1 MKQQKICVA
10 ILLSIVF
17 FTMLQAESD
26 IDWQV
31 PSQNTDLTL
40 VGYEI
45 RINYIDARGRTTLT
59 TESDKVDFTGNGISV
74 LAGRY
79 QESSAAFRSGY
90 VYLGLNMQ
98 KWIDEYDHK
107 SNYMAG
113 IVGFE
118 FVTGNKMA
126 KFVYG
131 LEGGLG
137 YIDSRTTDIESVFS
151 YDAEPYIGLRLS
163 PTDSLNVNLRVGVRG
178 FIIQHAEDTFGAADQ
193 NGNEAY
199 TINAQIGIGY
209 FLPN

>member
-1 MKQQKICVA
+1 
-10 ILLSIVF
+10 
-17 FTMLQAESD
+17 MLQAESD

-31 PSQNTDLTL
+31 PSQNSDLTL

-45 RINYIDARGRTTLT
+45 RVNYIHAIGRTTLT
-59 TESDKVDFTGNGISV
+59 TESDKANFTGNGISI
-74 LAGRY
+74 LTGSY

-98 KWIDEYDHK
+98 KWIDEYDDK
-107 SNYMAG
+107 SNYVAG

-118 FVTGNKMA
+118 FVSGNKTA

-137 YIDSRTTDIESVFS
+137 YIDSRSTNIESVFS

-163 PTDSLNVNLRVGVRG
+163 PTDNLNINLRVGVRG
-178 FIIQHAEDTFGAADQ
+178 FIIQQAEGTFGAADQ

-199 TINAQIGIGY
+199 TVNAQIGTGD
-209 FLPN
+209 FAPNGESCRF